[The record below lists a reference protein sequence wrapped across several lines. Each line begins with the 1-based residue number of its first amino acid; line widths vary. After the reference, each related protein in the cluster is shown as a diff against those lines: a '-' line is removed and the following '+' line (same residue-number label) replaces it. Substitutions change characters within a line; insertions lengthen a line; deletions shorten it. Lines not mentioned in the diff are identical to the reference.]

1 MGVGDKLVDWLMAQA
16 VTAVIVISLLAH
28 GGAVALQ
35 GVVMLTNRPG
45 PRHRGASLRLSA
57 LSESLGFIFCILG
70 YALLDG
76 AAVVLGAL
84 LIALSAVLAQG
95 RARWPFVSFET
106 FQLGIALFALLTIS
120 AFRSLVG
127 A

>member
-1 MGVGDKLVDWLMAQA
+1 MGTGDRVVDWLIAQV
-16 VTAVIVISLLAH
+16 VTTVIVVSLLTH

-45 PRHRGASLRLSA
+45 PRNRGSSLRLSA
-57 LSESLGFIFCILG
+57 LSESLGFVFCILG

-76 AAVVLGAL
+76 AAVILGAL
-84 LIALSAVLAQG
+84 LIALSALLAQG
-95 RARWPFVSFET
+95 RHRWPFLLFEG
-106 FQLGIALFALLTIS
+106 FQLGIALFALLTIA
-120 AFRSLVG
+120 AFRSFAG

>member
-1 MGVGDKLVDWLMAQA
+1 MAQA

-35 GVVMLTNRPG
+35 GVVMLTNPAG
-45 PRHRGASLRLSA
+45 PSQRNSLLRMAA
-57 LSESLGFIFCILG
+57 LSESLGFVFCILG
-70 YALLDG
+70 YGFLDG
-76 AAVVLGAL
+76 AALVLGAL

-95 RARWPFVSFET
+95 RARWPFVSFEVV
-106 FQLGIALFALLTIS
+106 QLGTALLAILTI
-120 AFRSLVG
+120 ATFRSFVV

>member
-1 MGVGDKLVDWLMAQA
+1 MGAGDRAVDWLMAQA

-35 GVVMLTNRPG
+35 GVVMLTNPAG
-45 PRHRGASLRLSA
+45 PRQRNALLRMAA
-57 LSESLGFIFCILG
+57 LSESLGFVFCILG

-95 RARWPFVSFET
+95 RARWPFVSFEVV
-106 FQLGIALFALLTIS
+106 QLGIALFAIVTIA
-120 AFRSLVG
+120 AFRSLGPV
-127 A
+127 